1 MRRFLYSLLLV
12 FTSLTA
18 FSQANLQSLPQ
29 VLFTAPGAVA
39 KGSSSPIILNK
50 IIELVDNTPAN
61 DTISMSIYMFNYDP
75 LITAIKNAD
84 TRGVILRLIIDNS
97 RTDSQDV
104 NASTFTKLST
114 LSSNAEVV
122 SFNSDA
128 STSSINHTKFVLFSR
143 VNTTS
148 GLQSKI
154 LVQSSHNFT
163 SSDSKKLQDA
173 IIFNHVGLYNSFW
186 KYFNEIKTR
195 TPSGMAGYT
204 YTEYTDAAAGIKACF
219 LPRRGTSQP
228 DNIIDILNS
237 ISNVSTAKIR
247 VGMSD
252 WVVSRLNVAQK
263 LTQLSAAGA
272 RVEVVVK
279 NKIDPEIQTELAKLN
294 NTGGYLKM
302 YNLVNDDDPTVNIHA
317 KFMVIEG
324 TINGVANT
332 QMVVTGSHNF
342 TTNALRYNNE
352 ILMVLTNSPLFN
364 AYATYFDN
372 IKYIDPPVSVAR
384 WNFRGLVGNEASVAA
399 AATASG
405 ITADP
410 VTRGSGYNTSN
421 TLGNGFSSAV
431 TSFSTSSLTKAKTNN
446 EFFQF
451 ALNVNLTGDNVLS
464 LYAIDARIR
473 RSGNGNNNFIWAY
486 SLDGNNYTD
495 VPSSATTFTD
505 SDDAGIFRPT
515 VDLRSIAALQ
525 ALAGGT
531 KVYFRLY
538 GWGATTS
545 GGSFAFGR
553 SATSTEATL
562 DVSGVSYNVLP
573 VQLNTFTAKAQ
584 NNKVKVEWQTLSEK
598 HNASFTLLRSAEAAK
613 NYNQVYLTSGQD
625 TKSTLTTYQ
634 FDDLNP
640 LNGANYYKLI
650 QTDLDGNQQV
660 YGPITA
666 KVGLVAKNTITTFA
680 LANTVEVKVNF
691 DQQASGQL
699 ALYNIN
705 GSRLTT
711 ANVQLHTGVN
721 SFSIPANITAGVYL
735 IKLTTQADI
744 IVNKFVK
751 N

>member
-18 FSQANLQSLPQ
+18 FSQASLQSLPQ

-39 KGSSSPIILNK
+39 KGNSSPIILNK

-219 LPRRGTSQP
+219 LPRRGTGQP

-324 TINGVANT
+324 TINGAADT

-352 ILMVLTNSPLFN
+352 ILMVLTNSPLFS

-405 ITADP
+405 ITTDP

-421 TLGNGFSSAV
+421 TLANGFSSAV
-431 TSFSTSSLTKAKTNN
+431 TSFSTSSLAKAKTNN

-451 ALNVNLTGDNVLS
+451 ALSVNLTGDNVLS
-464 LYAIDARIR
+464 LYAIDARLR
-473 RSGNGNNNFIWAY
+473 RSGNGNNNLLWAY
-486 SLDGNNYTD
+486 SLDGNVYTD
-495 VPSSATTFTD
+495 IPSSATTFTD

-562 DVSGVSYNVLP
+562 DVSGVSYNILP
-573 VQLNTFTAKAQ
+573 VQLHTFTAKAQ
-584 NNKVKVEWQTLSEK
+584 NSKVKVEWQTLSEK
-598 HNASFTLLRSAEAAK
+598 HNASFTLLRSDEPTK
-613 NYNQVYLTSGQD
+613 NYNQIYLTSGQD
-625 TKSTLTTYQ
+625 TKSAATTYQ

-640 LNGANYYKLI
+640 LNGTNYYKLI
-650 QTDLDGNQQV
+650 QTDLDGKQQV
-660 YGPITA
+660 YGPVTA
-666 KVGLVAKNTITTFA
+666 KVGLATKNAVTTYA
-680 LANTVEVKVNF
+680 SLNTLEVKVNF
-691 DQQASGQL
+691 NQQANGEL
-699 ALYNIN
+699 ALYNVSGQKIN
-705 GSRLTT
+705 NTS
-711 ANVQLHTGVN
+711 VKLHEGVN
-721 SFSIPANITAGVYL
+721 AFSIPVNIPTGVYL
-735 IKLTTQADI
+735 LKLTTQADI

>member
-1 MRRFLYSLLLV
+1 MKRIIYSLLLV
-12 FTSLTA
+12 FTSLTV
-18 FSQANLQSLPQ
+18 FSQANLQNLPQ

-50 IIELVDNTPAN
+50 IIELVNNTPAA
-61 DTISMSIYMFNYDP
+61 DTISMSIYMFDYDP
-75 LITAIKNAD
+75 LITAVKNAD
-84 TRGVILRLIIDNS
+84 TRGVILRLIIDDS
-97 RTDSQDV
+97 RSDSHDL

-114 LSSNAEVV
+114 LSSNAEVI

-154 LVQSSHNFT
+154 LLQSSHNFT
-163 SSDSKKLQDA
+163 SSDSKKIQDA
-173 IIFNHVGLYNSFW
+173 VIFNHVGLYNSFW

-219 LPRRGTSQP
+219 LPRRGSGQP

-237 ISNVSTAKIR
+237 ISNLSTATIK

-263 LTQLSAAGA
+263 LTQMSAAGA

-294 NTGGYLKM
+294 NTGGLLKM

-332 QMVVTGSHNF
+332 KMVVTGSHNF

-352 ILMVLTNSPLFN
+352 ILMVLTNSPLFST
-364 AYATYFDN
+364 YAAYFDN
-372 IKYIDPPVSVAR
+372 IKYIDPPISVAR
-384 WNFRGLVGNEASVAA
+384 WNFRGMAGNETSVTA
-399 AATASG
+399 AATATG

-421 TLGNGFSSAV
+421 TLANGFSSAV
-431 TSFSTSSLTKAKTNN
+431 TSFTTSSLAKAKTNN

-451 ALNVNLTGDNVLS
+451 ALNVNLSGDNVMS
-464 LYAIDARIR
+464 LYAIDARLR

-486 SLDGNNYTD
+486 SLDGNSYTD
-495 VPSSATTFTD
+495 IPSSATTITD

-525 ALAGGT
+525 AIAGGT

-538 GWGATTS
+538 AWGATTS

-553 SATSTEATL
+553 SANTTEATL
-562 DVSGVSYNVLP
+562 DVSGVAYNILP
-573 VQLNTFTAKAQ
+573 VQLHGFTAKPQ
-584 NNKVKVEWQTLSEK
+584 KNIVKVTWQTLAEK
-598 HNASFTLLRSAEAAK
+598 DNASFSLLRSAEPTK
-613 NYNQVYLTSGQD
+613 NYSEIYFTAAQGNQ
-625 TKSTLTTYQ
+625 TTTTNYQ
-634 FDDLNP
+634 FDDVNP
-640 LNGANYYKLI
+640 VIGTNYYRLV
-650 QTDLDGNQQV
+650 QTDLNGNQHI
-660 YGPITA
+660 YGPISA
-666 KVGLVAKNTITTFA
+666 KIGLDVKNTIATYASLNA
-680 LANTVEVKVNF
+680 LEVKVNF
-691 DQQASGQL
+691 NQQTNGQLSLYNVSGQKIT
-699 ALYNIN
+699 NT
-705 GSRLTT
+705 S
-711 ANVQLHTGVN
+711 VKLHEGVN
-721 SFSIPANITAGVYL
+721 AFSIPVNIPTGVYL

>member
-1 MRRFLYSLLLV
+1 MKRIIYSLLLV
-12 FTSLTA
+12 FTSLTV
-18 FSQANLQSLPQ
+18 FSQANLQNLPQ

-50 IIELVDNTPAN
+50 IIELVNNTPAA
-61 DTISMSIYMFNYDP
+61 DTISMSIYMFDYDP
-75 LITAIKNAD
+75 LITAVKNAD

-114 LSSNAEVV
+114 LSSNAEVI

-128 STSSINHTKFVLFSR
+128 TTSSINHTKFVLFSR

-154 LVQSSHNFT
+154 LLQSSHNFT

-186 KYFNEIKTR
+186 KYFNEIKMR
-195 TPSGMAGYT
+195 TPTGMVGYT

-219 LPRRGTSQP
+219 LPRRGSGQP

-237 ISNVSTAKIR
+237 ISNLSTATIK

-294 NTGGYLKM
+294 NTGGLLKM

-332 QMVVTGSHNF
+332 KMVVTGSHNF

-352 ILMVLTNSPLFN
+352 ILMVLTNSPLFS
-364 AYATYFDN
+364 AYAAYFDN
-372 IKYIDPPVSVAR
+372 IKYIDPPISVAR
-384 WNFRGLVGNEASVAA
+384 WNFRGMTGNETSVAA
-399 AATASG
+399 AATATG

-421 TLGNGFSSAV
+421 TLANGFSSAV
-431 TSFSTSSLTKAKTNN
+431 TSFTTSSLAKAKTNN

-451 ALNVNLTGDNVLS
+451 ALNVNLTGDNVMS
-464 LYAIDARIR
+464 LYAIDARLR

-486 SLDGNNYTD
+486 SLDGNSYTD
-495 VPSSATTFTD
+495 IPSSATTITD

-525 ALAGGT
+525 AIAGGT

-538 GWGATTS
+538 AWGATTS

-553 SATSTEATL
+553 SANTTEATL
-562 DVSGVSYNVLP
+562 DVSGVAYNILP
-573 VQLNTFTAKAQ
+573 VQLHGFTAKPQ
-584 NNKVKVEWQTLSEK
+584 KNIVKVAWQTLSEK
-598 HNASFTLLRSAEAAK
+598 DNESFSLLRSAEPTK
-613 NYNQVYLTSGQD
+613 NYREIYFTAGQGNQSM
-625 TKSTLTTYQ
+625 TTNYQ
-634 FDDLNP
+634 FDDVNP
-640 LNGANYYKLI
+640 VIGTNYYRLL
-650 QTDLDGNQQV
+650 QTDLNGNQHV
-660 YGPITA
+660 YGPISA
-666 KVGLVAKNTITTFA
+666 KIGLDVKNKITTYA
-680 LANTVEVKVNF
+680 SLNTLEVKVNF
-691 DQQASGQL
+691 NQQTNGQLSLYNVSGQKIT
-699 ALYNIN
+699 NT
-705 GSRLTT
+705 S
-711 ANVQLHTGVN
+711 VKLHEGVN
-721 SFSIPANITAGVYL
+721 AFSIPVNIPTGVYL

>member
-18 FSQANLQSLPQ
+18 FSQASLQSLPQ

-39 KGSSSPIILNK
+39 KGNSSPIILNK

-324 TINGVANT
+324 TINGAANT

-352 ILMVLTNSPLFN
+352 ILMVLTNSPLFS

-405 ITADP
+405 ITTDP

-421 TLGNGFSSAV
+421 TLANGFSSAV
-431 TSFSTSSLTKAKTNN
+431 TSFSTSSLAKAKTNN

-451 ALNVNLTGDNVLS
+451 ALSVNLTGDNVLS
-464 LYAIDARIR
+464 LYAIDARLR
-473 RSGNGNNNFIWAY
+473 RSGNGNNNLLWAY
-486 SLDGNNYTD
+486 SLDGNVYTD
-495 VPSSATTFTD
+495 IPSSATTFTD

-562 DVSGVSYNVLP
+562 DVSGVSYNILP
-573 VQLNTFTAKAQ
+573 VQLYTFTAKAQ
-584 NNKVKVEWQTLSEK
+584 NSKVKVEWQTLSEK
-598 HNASFTLLRSAEAAK
+598 HNASFTLLRSDEPTK
-613 NYNQVYLTSGQD
+613 NYNQIYLTSGQD
-625 TKSTLTTYQ
+625 TKSTATTYQ

-640 LNGANYYKLI
+640 LNGTNYYKLI
-650 QTDLDGNQQV
+650 QTDLDGKQQV
-660 YGPITA
+660 YGPVTA
-666 KVGLVAKNTITTFA
+666 KVGLATKNAVTTYA
-680 LANTVEVKVNF
+680 SLNTLEVKVNF
-691 DQQASGQL
+691 NQQANGEL
-699 ALYNIN
+699 ALYNVSGQKIN
-705 GSRLTT
+705 NTS
-711 ANVQLHTGVN
+711 VKLHEGVN
-721 SFSIPANITAGVYL
+721 AFSIPVNIPTGVYL
-735 IKLTTQADI
+735 LKLTTQADI